1 MFNALCANAHAS
13 SGTITFTG
21 SIASQTCAPAI
32 GTVVPTQGTQNFS
45 VTLPSISADDLK
57 TSGTT
62 AGEVGFSISVSNCT
76 SATGKVATFFENGP
90 AVHSPSG
97 RLTNMT
103 PTSGGGA
110 ANVHIELLNAADRSP
125 IRVGTDQKNQIT
137 QWVSLTSTTPPGTGK
152 AVGNATMNY
161 LARYH
166 AHEGPAKAGTVTSK
180 VTYSMVWQ

>member
-1 MFNALCANAHAS
+1 MLSALSANAHAA
-13 SGTITFTG
+13 SGTITFNG
-21 SIASQTCAPAI
+21 SVASQTCAATI

-45 VTLPSISADDLK
+45 VTLPSVSADDLK
-57 TSGTT
+57 SSGAT

-103 PTSGGGA
+103 ATAAGGA
-110 ANVHIELLNAADRSP
+110 ANVHIELLNASDRSA

-152 AVGNATMNY
+152 AVGNATMDY
-161 LARYH
+161 VARYY
-166 AHEGPAKAGTVTSK
+166 AHDGAAKAGTVTSK